1 MIDRLI
7 DPKELAREL
16 GVPVSWIYSRTRQ
29 KGPDTIPHLK
39 LGKYCR
45 FRLEEVLEWL
55 KKKQEQQDH
64 AQYRSR
70 KQHDSYAINKLQKSF
85 ESNSDVF
92 ESEEEEIAKEAQYE

>member
-7 DPKELAREL
+7 DPKELAHEL

-45 FRLEEVLEWL
+45 FRLMEVIDWLE
-55 KKKQEQQDH
+55 KKQH
-64 AQYRSR
+64 
-70 KQHDSYAINKLQKSF
+70 
-85 ESNSDVF
+85 
-92 ESEEEEIAKEAQYE
+92 EEDK

>member
-1 MIDRLI
+1 MVRFFLCSIGFFYPQNDKGVFIMIDRLI

-45 FRLEEVLEWL
+45 FRLEEVLDWL
-55 KKKQEQQDH
+55 KKKQDEQDH

-70 KQHDSYAINKLQKSF
+70 SQGAL
-85 ESNSDVF
+85 
-92 ESEEEEIAKEAQYE
+92 